1 MKKIIKI
8 KQRDI
13 TDCGAACLASISA
26 YYGLSVPVARIRQYA
41 STDKK
46 GTNLLGMI
54 EAAEKLGFS
63 AKGVRGEIES
73 LFQIPLPAVAHI
85 IVKKQLQHFV
95 VIYRATSN
103 CIEVMDPGDG
113 QIHKYTHEEFK
124 ELWTGVLV
132 LMMPEGSFEKGNE
145 KVSTLKRFWDL
156 VMPHKSVMLQALI
169 GAVVYTI
176 LGLATSIY
184 VQKIVDN
191 VISEGN
197 ENLLNLMS
205 VGMICIIVLQVFIG
219 ISQTLFTLKTGQL
232 IDVKLI
238 LGYYQ
243 HLLKLPQRFFD
254 TMRVGEIISRINDAV
269 NIRAFINDAAISIFV
284 NIFIVFFAFALMFTY
299 YWKLALIILLIIP
312 LYLLIY
318 WITNQLNK
326 KYQRKLM
333 EEAADLEAQL
343 VESLNAIGTIKRFG
357 LEEFSNVKTETR
369 FIQLLRTTFRS
380 GLNNLYTGNAASFV
394 SRIFT
399 IILLWI
405 GAYFV
410 LSQSITPGELMSF
423 YALIGYFTGPVGSL
437 IGINKTIQDALIA
450 ADRLFEIMEL
460 EKESEGEKLEL
471 KREDIGD
478 IRLENVHF
486 RYGSRVQVFEGI
498 SLEIYR
504 GKVTAIVGESGSGKS
519 TLIHLLQNIYPIQ
532 SGKVYIG
539 EYDLQYI
546 SNHSLR
552 SLVGVVP
559 QNIDL
564 FSGSVVEN
572 IAIGEYE
579 PDIKRIMNLC
589 SSLGLTEFI
598 ESLPNGMNTYIGENG
613 ANLSGGQKQRLAIA
627 RALYKNPEIL
637 ILDEA
642 TSSLDSIS
650 ERYVQLTLDSLRQKW
665 ENHYPDRS

>member
-1 MKKIIKI
+1 
-8 KQRDI
+8 
-13 TDCGAACLASISA
+13 
-26 YYGLSVPVARIRQYA
+26 
-41 STDKK
+41 
-46 GTNLLGMI
+46 
-54 EAAEKLGFS
+54 
-63 AKGVRGEIES
+63 
-73 LFQIPLPAVAHI
+73 
-85 IVKKQLQHFV
+85 
-95 VIYRATSN
+95 
-103 CIEVMDPGDG
+103 
-113 QIHKYTHEEFK
+113 
-124 ELWTGVLV
+124 
-132 LMMPEGSFEKGNE
+132 
-145 KVSTLKRFWDL
+145 
-156 VMPHKSVMLQALI
+156 
-169 GAVVYTI
+169 
-176 LGLATSIY
+176 
-184 VQKIVDN
+184 
-191 VISEGN
+191 
-197 ENLLNLMS
+197 
-205 VGMICIIVLQVFIG
+205 
-219 ISQTLFTLKTGQL
+219 
-232 IDVKLI
+232 
-238 LGYYQ
+238 
-243 HLLKLPQRFFD
+243 
-254 TMRVGEIISRINDAV
+254 
-269 NIRAFINDAAISIFV
+269 
-284 NIFIVFFAFALMFTY
+284 
-299 YWKLALIILLIIP
+299 
-312 LYLLIY
+312 
-318 WITNQLNK
+318 
-326 KYQRKLM
+326 M

-564 FSGSVVEN
+564 FFWKCG
-572 IAIGEYE
+572 
-579 PDIKRIMNLC
+579 
-589 SSLGLTEFI
+589 
-598 ESLPNGMNTYIGENG
+598 
-613 ANLSGGQKQRLAIA
+613 
-627 RALYKNPEIL
+627 
-637 ILDEA
+637 
-642 TSSLDSIS
+642 
-650 ERYVQLTLDSLRQKW
+650 
-665 ENHYPDRS
+665 

>member
-269 NIRAFINDAAISIFV
+269 NIRVFINDAAISIFV

-299 YWKLALIILLIIP
+299 YWKLALIILIIIP

-318 WITNQLNK
+318 WINQ
-326 KYQRKLM
+326 
-333 EEAADLEAQL
+333 
-343 VESLNAIGTIKRFG
+343 
-357 LEEFSNVKTETR
+357 
-369 FIQLLRTTFRS
+369 
-380 GLNNLYTGNAASFV
+380 
-394 SRIFT
+394 
-399 IILLWI
+399 
-405 GAYFV
+405 
-410 LSQSITPGELMSF
+410 
-423 YALIGYFTGPVGSL
+423 
-437 IGINKTIQDALIA
+437 
-450 ADRLFEIMEL
+450 
-460 EKESEGEKLEL
+460 
-471 KREDIGD
+471 
-478 IRLENVHF
+478 
-486 RYGSRVQVFEGI
+486 
-498 SLEIYR
+498 
-504 GKVTAIVGESGSGKS
+504 S
-519 TLIHLLQNIYPIQ
+519 TQ
-532 SGKVYIG
+532 
-539 EYDLQYI
+539 
-546 SNHSLR
+546 
-552 SLVGVVP
+552 
-559 QNIDL
+559 
-564 FSGSVVEN
+564 
-572 IAIGEYE
+572 
-579 PDIKRIMNLC
+579 
-589 SSLGLTEFI
+589 
-598 ESLPNGMNTYIGENG
+598 
-613 ANLSGGQKQRLAIA
+613 
-627 RALYKNPEIL
+627 
-637 ILDEA
+637 
-642 TSSLDSIS
+642 
-650 ERYVQLTLDSLRQKW
+650 
-665 ENHYPDRS
+665 